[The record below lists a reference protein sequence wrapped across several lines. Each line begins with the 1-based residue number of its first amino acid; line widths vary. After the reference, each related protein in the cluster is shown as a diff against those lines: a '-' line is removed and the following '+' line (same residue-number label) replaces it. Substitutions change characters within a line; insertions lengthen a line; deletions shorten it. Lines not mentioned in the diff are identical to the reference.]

1 MVGIVIDLLLRL
13 GVNSHEF
20 WQETIKV
27 FLFLMR
33 PSQIILCQTP
43 ITSMVLLS
51 ITNMITTNFPC
62 WTWNFSSRCMH
73 FYAHG
78 PSPRVKDLFTS
89 FFTIEKQKGFLIV
102 ILLYYQLERSNL
114 VIYFNLIY

>member
-1 MVGIVIDLLLRL
+1 MNLLLRR

-33 PSQIILCQTP
+33 PSQIILSQTS
-43 ITSMVLLS
+43 ITSMVLSS
-51 ITNMITTNFPC
+51 ITNMIETNFPC
-62 WTWNFSSRCMH
+62 WSLNFSSTWIR
-73 FYAHG
+73 FYTHG
-78 PSPRVKDLFTS
+78 PSSRVKDLFTI
-89 FFTIEKQKGFLIV
+89 FFTIEKRKGFLIV